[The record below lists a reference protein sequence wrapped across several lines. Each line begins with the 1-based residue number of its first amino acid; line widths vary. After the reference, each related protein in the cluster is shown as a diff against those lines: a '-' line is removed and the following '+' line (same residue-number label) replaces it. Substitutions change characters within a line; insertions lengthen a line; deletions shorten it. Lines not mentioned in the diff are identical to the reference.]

1 LNLDDLNEI
10 PPWEWPEDAASMVL
24 KALKDR
30 KAIEKDRLLA
40 AELAGDLVI
49 LSEEIADA
57 LLDIIRSNEETA
69 ELRSRAAIA
78 LGPGLEEA
86 ELGDYSDPDDAPAFS
101 ESFLQKIQRTF
112 HTLYFDFRIE
122 TQVRRSILEASVRNP
137 QDWHTPAIQDAYA
150 KDDMDWRLTAVFC
163 MRFVEGF
170 EKEILE
176 ALNSTD
182 PRIHFHAVEAAGNWE
197 LDAAWPHVAQLVTS
211 PKTEKSLR
219 LAAIWAAASIRPQ
232 ESDIIEPLVDSYDE
246 DISEAAMDA
255 LTEAG
260 FATGS
265 EAEEDEDYCFEEDQ
279 DEEEEDSKK

>member
-10 PPWEWPEDAASMVL
+10 PPWEWPEDAASLVL
-24 KALKDR
+24 TALKDR
-30 KAIEKDRLLA
+30 KAAKKDRVLA

-49 LSEEIADA
+49 LNEEIADA
-57 LLDIIRSNEETA
+57 LLDIIRSNDEA
-69 ELRSRAAIA
+69 ADLRSGAAIA

-86 ELGDYSDPDDAPAFS
+86 ELGDYGDPDDAPAFS

-112 HTLYFDFRIE
+112 HTLYIAPGVE
-122 TQVRRSILEASVRNP
+122 TEVRRSILEASVRNP
-137 QDWHTPAIQDAYA
+137 QDWHARAIQDAYA
-150 KDDMDWRLTAVFC
+150 SDAMDWRLTAVFC
-163 MRFVEGF
+163 MRFVKGF

-176 ALNSTD
+176 ALNSAD
-182 PRIHFHAVEAAGNWE
+182 PGIHYNAVEAAGNWE

-211 PKTEKSLR
+211 PNTEKSLR
-219 LAAIWAAASIRPQ
+219 LAAIWAVASIRPH

-260 FATGS
+260 FAAEWET
-265 EAEEDEDYCFEEDQ
+265 EEDEDYCFEEDE